1 MTDVEKVGA
10 LDKQT
15 YVSDSNLAL
24 LKKLGLWWPDGE
36 KMSTLTLLKLLP
48 EHIIFGKNRDKFF
61 TLSLSM
67 LYGISY
73 TAQGYTD
80 EELEAE
86 GMYGPNKGVHY
97 ICSFNSSMGS
107 SIEDCIVQTMADLL
121 SNGDVCRDREHVL
134 GALKLPV

>member
-1 MTDVEKVGA
+1 MTDVEKVNA
-10 LDKQT
+10 FERQT
-15 YVSDSNLAL
+15 YVSDNNLAL
-24 LKKLGLWWPDGE
+24 LKELGLWWPDGA

-61 TLSLSM
+61 TLNLSM
-67 LYGISY
+67 LHGISY

-86 GMYGPNKGVHY
+86 GMTGCNKGVHY
-97 ICSFNSSMGS
+97 VCSFNSSKGS
-107 SIEDCIVQTMADLL
+107 TIEDCIVQTMADLL

-134 GALKLPV
+134 GALNLPV